1 MPERSLKD
9 KTAKGLL
16 WGGINNGAM
25 QLLNLIFGIITSRIL
40 NDTDYGMVGML
51 SVFSLIA
58 GSLQESGFTAAL
70 VNKKDI
76 RHEDYNAVFWFC
88 SGVSLALYLILFFC
102 APLIAGFYNQ
112 PVLVP
117 LARYSFLGFLIA
129 SLGISHSAYLFRNL
143 MVKQKALTSIIA
155 LTVSGIAGVVLALT
169 GFSYWGIATQSIVY
183 VAAVN
188 LCYLYF
194 SPWRPTWNINFR
206 PLKGMIGFSSKLLV
220 TNIFTHINNNLFS
233 IILGRYYSER
243 EVGQFNQANKWNL
256 MGHSLIS
263 GMVNSVALPVLRQV
277 SDDTGRQQRVFR
289 KMLRFTAFMSFPAM
303 LGLSLVAPELITIA
317 ITDKWLPSAHILQL
331 LAVGGAFIPV
341 TNLYTNLIISKGK
354 SNIFMWNTIT
364 LGILQL
370 IAMLILSPYG
380 LKNMLTVYVA
390 INIGWLFVW
399 HYFVFREIKLS
410 LWAALKDVVPYA
422 GIALLAIA
430 AAYFITGHITDIY
443 LLILT
448 KITVTAILYGGLM
461 WICGSETFKESLSY
475 LLKKTRKK

>member
-354 SNIFMWNTIT
+354 SNIFMWNTIAQ
-364 LGILQL
+364 GMVQL
-370 IAMLILSPYG
+370 ITMYLLYPYG
-380 LKNMLTVYVA
+380 IHTMLAVYVA
-390 INIGWLFVW
+390 VNIAWLGVW
-399 HYFVFREIKLS
+399 HYFVWREIRLGF
-410 LWAALKDVVPYA
+410 LHALKDIFSF
-422 GIALLAIA
+422 GIIA
-430 AAYFITGHITDIY
+430 AAVMAGVAFITRPIENIY
-443 LLILT
+443 LLALAKILSAAALYT
-448 KITVTAILYGGLM
+448 IIL
-461 WICGSETFKESLSY
+461 WASGSVTFKESLQY
-475 LLKKTRKK
+475 LLKKKA

>member
-354 SNIFMWNTIT
+354 SNIFMWNTIAQ
-364 LGILQL
+364 GMVQL
-370 IAMLILSPYG
+370 ITMYLLYPYG
-380 LKNMLTVYVA
+380 IHTMLAVYVA
-390 INIGWLFVW
+390 VNIAWLGVW
-399 HYFVFREIKLS
+399 HYFVWREIRLGS
-410 LWAALKDVVPYA
+410 FHALKDIFSF
-422 GIALLAIA
+422 GIIA
-430 AAYFITGHITDIY
+430 AAVMAGVAFITRPIENIY
-443 LLILT
+443 LLALAKILSAAALYT
-448 KITVTAILYGGLM
+448 IIL
-461 WICGSETFKESLSY
+461 WASGSVTFKESLQY
-475 LLKKTRKK
+475 LLKKKA

>member
-51 SVFSLIA
+51 NVFSLIA

-354 SNIFMWNTIT
+354 SNIFMWNTIAQ
-364 LGILQL
+364 GMVQL
-370 IAMLILSPYG
+370 ITMYLLYPYG
-380 LKNMLTVYVA
+380 IHTMLAVYVA
-390 INIGWLFVW
+390 VNIAWLGVW
-399 HYFVFREIKLS
+399 HYFVWREIRLGFFH
-410 LWAALKDVVPYA
+410 ALKDIFSF
-422 GIALLAIA
+422 GIIA
-430 AAYFITGHITDIY
+430 AAVMAGVAFITRPIENIY
-443 LLILT
+443 LLALAKILSAAALY
-448 KITVTAILYGGLM
+448 IIIL
-461 WICGSETFKESLSY
+461 WASGSVTFKESLQY
-475 LLKKTRKK
+475 LLKKKA